1 MTYTRLVNVVDDDA
15 DVRLSVCALVNSM
28 HCDARGFESAEEF
41 LASSAPESRGIA
53 VIDLRMTGM
62 SGLELQSEMARRNPL
77 MPLIFLTAH
86 ARTATTVQA
95 MRAGAVVMIDKPYHD
110 NDLWDAIR
118 KALDLEEANW
128 TEHARK
134 RDILN
139 RLASLTPEERRV
151 ADLMILGRA
160 NKVVA
165 GELGISMR
173 TVEKRRHNVLEKMAV
188 DSVAE
193 LVAVVLSTR
202 QPGPTPPSSPEP

>member
-1 MTYTRLVNVVDDDA
+1 MTSTRVINVIDDDA
-15 DVRLSVCALVNSM
+15 DVRLSVCALVGSM
-28 HCDARGFESAEEF
+28 HCEARGFESAEQF
-41 LASSAPESRGIA
+41 LASAAPESRGVA

-62 SGLELQSEMARRNPL
+62 NGLELQSEMARRNPR

-95 MRAGAVVMIDKPYHD
+95 MRAGALVMIDKPYHD

-118 KALDLEEANW
+118 KALELEEANW
-128 TEHARK
+128 TEHVRK
-134 RDILN
+134 RDILD
-139 RLASLTPEERRV
+139 RLASLTPEERQV

-165 GELGISMR
+165 MELNISMR
-173 TVEKRRHNVLEKMAV
+173 TVEKRRHNVLEKMGV

-193 LVAVVLSTR
+193 LVAVVLSAR
-202 QPGPTPPSSPEP
+202 NLDPPLSS

>member
-1 MTYTRLVNVVDDDA
+1 MTSTRVINVIDDDA
-15 DVRLSVCALVNSM
+15 DVRLSVCALVGSM
-28 HCDARGFESAEEF
+28 HCEARGFESAEQF
-41 LASSAPESRGIA
+41 LASSAPESRGVA

-62 SGLELQSEMARRNPL
+62 NGLELQSEMARRNPL

-95 MRAGAVVMIDKPYHD
+95 MRAGALVMIDKPYHD

-118 KALDLEEANW
+118 KALELEEANW

-134 RDILN
+134 RDILD
-139 RLASLTPEERRV
+139 RLASLTPEERQV

-165 GELGISMR
+165 MELKISMR
-173 TVEKRRHNVLEKMAV
+173 TVEKRRHNVLEKMGV

-193 LVAVVLSTR
+193 LVAVVLSAR
-202 QPGPTPPSSPEP
+202 NLDPPLLS

>member
-1 MTYTRLVNVVDDDA
+1 MTTARIVNVIDDDA
-15 DVRLSVCALVNSM
+15 DVRLSVCALVSSM
-28 HCDARGFESAEEF
+28 HCDAKGFESAEQF
-41 LASSAPESRGIA
+41 LASSAAESRGVA

-62 SGLELQSEMARRNPL
+62 NGLELQSEMARRNPL

-95 MRAGAVVMIDKPYHD
+95 MRAGALVMIDKPYHD

-118 KALDLEEANW
+118 KALEQEEANW
-128 TEHARK
+128 IEHARK
-134 RDILN
+134 REIQD
-139 RLASLTPEERRV
+139 RLASLTPEEKQV

-165 GELGISMR
+165 MELKISMR
-173 TVEKRRHNVLEKMAV
+173 TVEKRRHNVLEKMGV

-193 LVAVVLSTR
+193 LVATVLSAGSS
-202 QPGPTPPSSPEP
+202 GPKLPS